1 MRLRDVAA
9 VAAMCLTLGGCAQ
22 KERPGVYTGTTDD
35 GMDAGGTGF
44 MGVDAIPI
52 RQQDCGGSEAVLTR
66 RRASAILVIDRSG
79 SMIDRTSDPTPVRK
93 WDALVSALQTVLPQ
107 VDQAVELG
115 LVMFP
120 APPPAMFT
128 GPADVCRVNPAL
140 EIEPRYGN
148 AEAILRAL
156 QQARP
161 AGGTPTS
168 NALLAAT
175 SWYLRATD
183 REGERY
189 LILATDGGPNCS
201 LNGDP
206 RTCRCTGPR
215 ATLCNPA
222 TNPAAATNCLDETG
236 PVAVIRDAASMGVPT
251 YVLGL
256 TGTEDFADLLDV
268 MAVAGQ
274 RPRATTPRYYPVSSA
289 QELGNEFR
297 TITTGI
303 AECRF
308 ELASAPP
315 DPDLVDVRL
324 DGASIYRDVMHNDGW
339 DWSAGNPREMRF
351 YGRTCALLQAASGG
365 SRLRAVYG
373 CPAPTPP

>member
-9 VAAMCLTLGGCAQ
+9 VAALGLSLGGCAQ
-22 KERPGVYTGTTDD
+22 KERPGVYQGTTDD
-35 GMDAGGTGF
+35 GMDAGTTGF
-44 MGVDAIPI
+44 RGVDAIPV
-52 RQQDCGGSEAVLTR
+52 RQHDCGGSEAVLTR
-66 RRASAILVIDRSG
+66 RRAAAILVIDRSG
-79 SMIDRTSDPTPVRK
+79 SMSDNTTDATPVRK
-93 WDALVSALQTVLPQ
+93 WNALVSALQSVLPQ

-120 APPPAMFT
+120 APPPRMVT
-128 GPADVCRVNPAL
+128 TPEDVCRVNPAL

-148 AEAILRAL
+148 AAAILRAL
-156 QQARP
+156 QATSP
-161 AGGTPTS
+161 AGGTPTAS
-168 NALLAAT
+168 ALLAAT
-175 SWYLRATD
+175 NWYLRATD

-189 LILATDGGPNCS
+189 LILATDGGPNCT
-201 LNGDP
+201 LDANP
-206 RTCRCTGPR
+206 LTCRCTGPR
-215 ATLCNPA
+215 DVLCNPT
-222 TNPAAATNCLDETG
+222 TNRNAVTNCLDETR
-236 PVAVIRDAASMGVPT
+236 PVAIIREAAAMGVPT

-256 TGTEDFADLLDV
+256 RGTEDFADILDA

-274 RPRATTPRYYPVSSA
+274 RPRPMAPRYYPVASA

-297 TITTGI
+297 TITSGI

-308 ELASAPP
+308 ALESAPP
-315 DPDLVDVRL
+315 DPELVDVRL

-339 DWSAGNPREMRF
+339 DWSADNPREMRF

-365 SRLRAVYG
+365 SRLRAVFG